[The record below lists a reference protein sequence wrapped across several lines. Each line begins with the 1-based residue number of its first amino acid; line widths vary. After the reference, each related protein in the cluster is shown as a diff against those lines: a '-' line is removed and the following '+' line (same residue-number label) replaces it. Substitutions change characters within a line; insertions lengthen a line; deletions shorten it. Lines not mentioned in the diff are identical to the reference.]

1 MLLPRQFEVTMHP
14 LLKRSFFAVVLAT
27 AGIVV
32 ASPDAAGQSM
42 GDASV
47 TDASAAACDSGP
59 AVSDASAMDDYPAF
73 VAPPGALP
81 TDKGAAVLDDGSVLP
96 GACMG
101 PDIFAKLG
109 ITNPNITFRDYR
121 TITAPY
127 TTEADCEKFDS
138 QGHPA
143 VHNCLCK
150 NCFTV
155 QQQCDALAGCR
166 AIQKCGADSGCMG
179 ANGCYFGGACSAVID
194 GVGTGSVA
202 TGLSN
207 ALQTCGAAHSCP
219 LK

>member
-1 MLLPRQFEVTMHP
+1 MLLPRQSEVTMHP
-14 LLKRSFFAVVLAT
+14 LLKRSFFAVVLAA

-42 GDASV
+42 GDAS
-47 TDASAAACDSGP
+47 TAACDSGP

-73 VAPPGALP
+73 VAPSGALP
-81 TDKGAAVLDDGSVLP
+81 ADKGAAVLDDGSALP

-101 PDIFAKLG
+101 PDIFTKLG
-109 ITNPNITFRDYR
+109 ITNPKIDFFDYR
-121 TITAPY
+121 SVATPY
-127 TTEADCEKFDS
+127 ATEAECMAYNN

-155 QQQCDALAGCR
+155 QQQCDALPGCR

-179 ANGCYFGGACSAVID
+179 ANGCYFGGACSAIID

-207 ALQTCGAAHSCP
+207 ALQTCGSAHSCP